1 MQNRAMAGTPNCPIC
16 GNKNKIEELFTSFS
30 YMECQC
36 NPGMSDKF
44 IHLKDILIKF
54 NQFDE
59 TSFLALKEKIS
70 LWPLEHPGCTINDGI
85 KWVRDNLSN
94 GHTVFNLIDSLN
106 A

>member
-1 MQNRAMAGTPNCPIC
+1 MQNRATAGTPNCPIC

-30 YMECQC
+30 YMKCQC
-36 NPGMSDKF
+36 NSGISGKF
-44 IHLKDILIKF
+44 VSLKDILIQF

-59 TSFLALKEKIS
+59 ASFLALKEKIS
-70 LWPLEHPGCTINDGI
+70 LWSLKYPDCTINDGI
-85 KWVRDNLSN
+85 KWVRDNLSK